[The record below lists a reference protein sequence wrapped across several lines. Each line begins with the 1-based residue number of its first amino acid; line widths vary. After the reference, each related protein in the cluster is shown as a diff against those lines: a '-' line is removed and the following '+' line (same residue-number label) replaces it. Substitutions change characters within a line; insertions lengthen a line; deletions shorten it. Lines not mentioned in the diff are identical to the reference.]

1 MPIKQSAK
9 KYMGVTERNTQKN
22 NKIKGQYRSAIK
34 LTKIA
39 LSKGEIDKAQEYLKK
54 SIKALDKA
62 SQKNVLT
69 KNGVARMKS
78 RLNKEV
84 KTAALAKK

>member
-9 KYMGVTERNTQKN
+9 KYMGVTARNTQKN
-22 NKIKGQYRSAIK
+22 LKIKGAFRSAIK
-34 LTKIA
+34 ITKTA
-39 LSKGEIDKAQEYLKK
+39 LAKGEMDKAQEYLKK

-62 SQKNVLT
+62 AQKKVLT

-84 KTAALAKK
+84 KTAAIAKK

>member
-9 KYMGVTERNTQKN
+9 KYMGVTARNTQKN
-22 NKIKGQYRSAIK
+22 LKIKGQYKSAIK
-34 LTKIA
+34 ITKEALT
-39 LSKGEIDKAQEYLKK
+39 KGEIDKAQEYLKK

-62 SQKNVLT
+62 AQKNVLT

-78 RLNKEV
+78 RLNKQV
-84 KTAALAKK
+84 KLVATAKK